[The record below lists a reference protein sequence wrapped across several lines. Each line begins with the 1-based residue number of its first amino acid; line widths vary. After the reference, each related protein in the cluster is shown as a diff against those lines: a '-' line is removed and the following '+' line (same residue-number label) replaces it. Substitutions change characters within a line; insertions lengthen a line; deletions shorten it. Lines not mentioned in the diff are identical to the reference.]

1 MLRLL
6 WAFPDQFLRAAPSI
20 CPAQILRRVL
30 GEKLVSV
37 KHMSDGSVSFLGNW
51 SVSLITG
58 RLMLAARQFLLVIL
72 PACACGWLLFRWL
85 ISRWGFGL
93 PVPSKWLVGWCERVA
108 LITTAW
114 FSVGSRWKVGVSQAY
129 VRWLGQ
135 FPRQLVR
142 KSHHWTT
149 DAGGSHVPSRGLD
162 GWC

>member
-1 MLRLL
+1 MSFSRPIPTGCSEYLSGSDSEKGSRWKVGVSQAYVRWLGQ
-6 WAFPDQFLRAAPSI
+6 FPRQLVRKSHHWTTDAGGSPVPS
-20 CPAQILRRVL
+20 R
-30 GEKLVSV
+30 
-37 KHMSDGSVSFLGNW
+37 D
-51 SVSLITG
+51 
-58 RLMLAARQFLLVIL
+58 LAGF
-72 PACACGWLLFRWL
+72 ACGWLLFRWL

-93 PVPSKWLVGWCERVA
+93 PVPSKWLVGWCARVA

-142 KSHHWTT
+142 KSHHWAT